1 MKSILCFE
9 TTEESE
15 KHEALIKRQM
25 ERLGKYEEVL
35 RSSYRLEEMPKAVI
49 WTSTEL
55 ATTVFSTI
63 PIPAYTNEEFI
74 YLSPEL
80 EQWRD
85 LMLLQLDGKE
95 LPEIQ
100 AYYEKFGEDHLF
112 EILAHELTHHSAL
125 FVDEFDDDRE
135 DSIWF
140 EEGMCFYLPRRFLGE
155 EYFNEVTKVEDDL
168 VKAHQVKYGGHSLDD
183 FGSGTYEGS
192 IPSIMFDYW
201 RSFLKVKD
209 IVEFH
214 HGDVQQVF
222 RLYHEWHETGR
233 NQSLSAYF
241 DDICTTV

>member
-9 TTEESE
+9 TAEECE
-15 KHEALIKRQM
+15 RHAALIKRQM

-35 RSSYRLEEMPKAVI
+35 RSSYQLEETPKAVM
-49 WTSTEL
+49 WTSAEL
-55 ATTVFSTI
+55 ATTIFSSI
-63 PIPAYTNEEFI
+63 PIPAYTSEEFI

-80 EQWRD
+80 DQWRD

-100 AYYEKFGEDHLF
+100 AYYERFGGDHLF
-112 EILAHELTHHSAL
+112 EILAHELTHHSEL

-155 EYFNEVTKVEDDL
+155 AYFNEVTKVEDAL
-168 VKAHQVKYGGHSLDD
+168 VKTFQEQYGGHSLDE
-183 FGSGTYEGS
+183 FGACTYEGS

-222 RLYHEWHETGR
+222 RLYHEWHEAGR
-233 NQSLSAYF
+233 SVKLSTYF

>member
-9 TTEESE
+9 TVEECE
-15 KHEALIKRQM
+15 RHAALIKRQM

-35 RSSYRLEEMPKAVI
+35 RSSYQLEETPKAVM
-49 WTSTEL
+49 WTSAEL
-55 ATTVFSTI
+55 ATTVFSAL

-85 LMLLQLDGKE
+85 LMLLQLDGNE
-95 LPEIQ
+95 LPGIKS
-100 AYYEKFGEDHLF
+100 YYEKFGEDHLF
-112 EILAHELTHHSAL
+112 EILAHELTHHSEL
-125 FVDEFDDDRE
+125 FLDEFDDDRE

-155 EYFNEVTKVEDDL
+155 DYFNELTKVEGTL
-168 VKAHQVKYGGHSLDD
+168 VKTFQEQYGGHSLDD
-183 FGSGTYEGS
+183 FGAGTYAGS
-192 IPSIMFDYW
+192 ISSIMFDYW

-222 RLYHEWHETGR
+222 RLYHEWHEAGR